1 MTYQAKIVAQSLF
14 QPLIKATRKK
24 GDVKGGSVSGRVS
37 QELYGIQGTFDERI
51 SALRDEKARIL
62 YEKFF
67 YPQREIDLQE
77 IVSNESLANVFGE
90 EAAAILDDLGTPTGM
105 KYGEWLTDVV
115 LQLRNRTYM
124 SQATEDLIRNGFAL
138 KANDPAID
146 LQKILLPSHRR
157 QESSAY

>member
-1 MTYQAKIVAQSLF
+1 M
-14 QPLIKATRKK
+14 RKRAFFMK
-24 GDVKGGSVSGRVS
+24 S
-37 QELYGIQGTFDERI
+37 
-51 SALRDEKARIL
+51 
-62 YEKFF
+62 F

-138 KANDPAID
+138 KANDPAIKVAKD
-146 LQKILLPSHRR
+146 LVTKPSPARIERILSGGGTVAETRG
-157 QESSAY
+157 S